1 MRAMILAAGY
11 GKRLAPLTNSIPK
24 ALVPI
29 GGRPLL
35 EIVLRRLESQGF
47 TEIVVNLHYLAD
59 QVREFLDAYRP
70 TAKASI
76 YLSYEAELLDTGGG
90 IKKML
95 DYLPGDDP
103 VLVHNVDVLSDCP
116 LDQVMQ
122 QFNSLP
128 SCDALLV
135 ALDQLTDRPL
145 CFDENMNFRG
155 RGDHAPNGACRHYAF
170 TGIQVIRPFLFRE
183 YPEVKFYSIDLYL
196 WAAAS
201 GRTIKG
207 LLFPGT
213 WWRDLGTFA
222 DLAAAERD
230 MLVT

>member
-11 GKRLAPLTNSIPK
+11 GRRLAPLTNTIPK
-24 ALVPI
+24 ALVSI

-35 EIVLRRLESQGF
+35 EIVLRRLETEGF
-47 TEIVVNLHYLAD
+47 TEIAVNLHHLAD
-59 QVREFLDAYRP
+59 QVREFLETYRR
-70 TAKASI
+70 TTKASI
-76 YLSYEAELLDTGGG
+76 YLSYEPELLDTGGG

-103 VLVHNVDVLSDCP
+103 ILVHNVDVLSDCP
-116 LDQVMQ
+116 LDQVMEH
-122 QFNSLP
+122 FKSLP

-145 CFDENMNFRG
+145 CFDQNMNFRG
-155 RGDHAPNGACRHYAF
+155 RGDHLPTEACRHYAF
-170 TGIQVIRPFLFRE
+170 TGIQVIRPDLFRI
-183 YPEVKFYSIDLYL
+183 YPEKKFYSIDLYL
-196 WAAAS
+196 WAAAL

-213 WWRDLGTFA
+213 WWRDLGTLS

-230 MLVT
+230 LPII